1 MSGSDYLFCLQDK
14 LFNFYKLDNTGNVV
28 LSAQPYFLDFSPGS
42 WDELAIQNI
51 RNKRYWG
58 VDRSVTVP
66 LSYLNDGAKILKKIF
81 YTDGNEQTVYLCIAA
96 QQLVYTPGVSYGYWY
111 KQIFR
116 AEVDFTGFVHN
127 SSRVTCTTLEDGL
140 PKYLKSNENTQN
152 EYPMNVLDAVNI
164 KMDGINLREG
174 LQYVNIDGLDLELN
188 GSTSNGQMM
197 PCENV
202 GSDGNSTGVLVA
214 SETYQVVPLNS
225 NVFTAGLT
233 NFMVKNA
240 GAISITF
247 NVAGVISIFC
257 NKKVASIANVRFRL
271 GISNNS
277 NPATNNFIITPQIFF
292 NNVGQTF
299 EGAYNQNITLQPNQA
314 LFMYAISNMT
324 GTICTYQFTDRSKFN
339 VGFVTRFKTTYIQG
353 LRPQYLWNK
362 IIGNLTDNV
371 YSAAQSAY
379 LNFYKNVVFTC
390 GNAIRGKKDA
400 LMKISMSDFFQFWD
414 SFDSVGIIDKG
425 GAVDMMQKSTMVDV
439 NNWIDI
445 PGPNLDTFKVSM
457 AKDYLYNELE
467 IGYPELSNEVGLLNA
482 NDEFNTKYLWSL
494 GTSKASGRLDKV
506 SKIKAACY
514 EIEKIRITT
523 FQKDTTDNKAD
534 NDLFVVHIEDN
545 IQPAAGIIPAHYNL
559 DRSLNPSATG
569 LIEKD
574 TVFNIFLSPTRNL
587 LRMGNFLRSSLFR
600 GDTRTLFYK
609 TADKNSNMQA
619 GGLVEKADINIGS
632 LNSAFFY
639 PVYFD
644 AEFPV
649 TNNILDLLAI
659 NPLQVLRFS
668 VNGTFYKGII
678 VKAAVSGNRTSS
690 HAYQMLST
698 ADNNLLKLIDYY
710 G

>member
-1 MSGSDYLFCLQDK
+1 MAAGSDYIFCLQDK
-14 LFNFYKLDNTGNVV
+14 LFNFYKLDNTGNVI
-28 LSAQPYFLDFSPGS
+28 LSAQPYFLDFSPQG

-51 RNKRYWG
+51 RNKKYWG

-66 LSYLNDGAKILKKIF
+66 LAYLNDGAKILKKIF

-96 QQLVYTPGVSYGYWY
+96 QQLVYTPNVSYGYWY

-116 AEVDFTGFVHN
+116 AEIDFTGFVHN

-152 EYPMNVLDAVNI
+152 EYPMNVAEAVNI

-174 LQYVNIDGLDLELN
+174 LQYINIDGLDIAL
-188 GSTSNGQMM
+188 GVGNGQML
-197 PCENV
+197 PCENI
-202 GSDGNSTGVLVA
+202 GSDGNSTGVQIA
-214 SETYQVVPLNS
+214 SETYATVPINS

-240 GAISITF
+240 GATPISF
-247 NVAGVISIFC
+247 NVNGVVSLFC
-257 NKKVASIANVRFRL
+257 NQRTASVSFARIFL
-271 GISNNS
+271 GITNQTPPNNS
-277 NPATNNFIITPQIFF
+277 FPITPQFF
-292 NNVGQTF
+292 INNVGQTF
-299 EGAYNQNITLQPNQA
+299 EYAYNQNITLQPNQA
-314 LFMYAISNMT
+314 LFMYAISTMN
-324 GTICTYQFTDRSKFN
+324 GTICTYQFTQRSKFN
-339 VGFVTRFKTTYIQG
+339 IGFVTRFQTTYIQA

-400 LMKISMSDFFQFWD
+400 LIKISENDFFQFFD
-414 SFDSVGIIDKG
+414 SFDSVGIIDKSG
-425 GAVDMMQKSTMVDV
+425 QVDMLQKSNMVDV

-457 AKDYLYNELE
+457 AKEYLYNELE

-482 NDEFNTKYLWSL
+482 NDEFNTKFLFSL
-494 GTSKASGRLDKV
+494 GTSKATGRLDKV
-506 SKIKAACY
+506 SKVKAACY

-534 NDLFVVHIEDN
+534 NDLFVIHIEDN
-545 IQPAAGIIPAHYNL
+545 LQPAAGAIPAHYKL

-574 TVFNIFLSPTRNL
+574 TVFNIFLSPKRNL
-587 LRMGNFLRSSLFR
+587 LRNGNFLRSSLFR
-600 GDTRTLFYK
+600 GDIRTLFYK
-609 TADKNSNMQA
+609 TSDKNSAMQA
-619 GGLVEKADINIGS
+619 GGIVEKDDVNIGS
-632 LNSAFFY
+632 LDAPFFY

-644 AEFPV
+644 GEFPV

-659 NPLQVLRFS
+659 NPLQVLRFP

>member
-1 MSGSDYLFCLQDK
+1 MAAGADYIFCLQDK
-14 LFNFYKLDNTGNVV
+14 LFNFYKLDSTGNVV
-28 LSAQPYFLDFSPGS
+28 LSAQPYFLDFSPSG

-51 RNKRYWG
+51 RNKKYWG

-66 LSYLNDGAKILKKIF
+66 LAYLNDGAKILKKIF

-96 QQLVYTPGVSYGYWY
+96 QQLVYTPGVRYGYWY

-116 AEVDFTGFVHN
+116 AEIDFTGFIHN

-140 PKYLKSNENTQN
+140 PKYLKSNENALN
-152 EYPMNVLDAVNI
+152 EYPMDVLEAVYI

-174 LQYVNIDGLDLELN
+174 LQYINVDGLDIAV
-188 GSTSNGQMM
+188 GIGNGQMI

-202 GSDGNSTGVLVA
+202 GSDGNSTGVLIA
-214 SETYQVVPLNS
+214 SETYATVPINS

-240 GAISITF
+240 GAVAITF
-247 NVAGVISIFC
+247 NVNGVVSLFC
-257 NKKVASIANVRFRL
+257 NQRTASVSFARIFL
-271 GISNNS
+271 GITNQAPPNNS
-277 NPATNNFIITPQIFF
+277 FPITPQFF
-292 NNVGQTF
+292 INNVGQTF
-299 EGAYNQNITLQPNQA
+299 EYSYNQNITLQPNQA
-314 LFMYAISNMT
+314 LFMYAISTMN
-324 GTICTYQFTDRSKFN
+324 GTICTYQFTQRSKFN
-339 VGFVTRFKTTYIQG
+339 IGFVTRFQTTYIQG
-353 LRPQYLWNK
+353 LRPQYLWNQ

-371 YSAAQSAY
+371 YSAFQSTY

-400 LMKISMSDFFQFWD
+400 LMKISMNDFFQFWD
-414 SFDSVGIIDKG
+414 SFDSVGIIDKSG
-425 GAVDMMQKSTMVDV
+425 KVDMLQKTDMVDV

-445 PGPNLDTFKVSM
+445 PGPNLDTFKVAM

-482 NDEFNTKYLWSL
+482 NDEFNTKFLFSL
-494 GTSKASGRLDKV
+494 GTSKATGRLDKV
-506 SKIKAACY
+506 SKVKAACY

-534 NDLFVVHIEDN
+534 NDLFVVHIEDTL
-545 IQPAAGIIPAHYNL
+545 QPATGLIPAHYRL

-574 TVFNIFLSPTRNL
+574 TVFNIFLSPKRNL
-587 LRMGNFLRSSLFR
+587 LRNGNFLRSSLFR
-600 GDTRTLFYK
+600 GDTRTLGYK
-609 TADKNSNMQA
+609 TADKNSAMQA
-619 GGLVEKADINIGS
+619 GGIVEKADVNIGS
-632 LNSAFFY
+632 LNAPLFF
-639 PVYFD
+639 PIYFD
-644 AEFPV
+644 GEFPV

-659 NPLQVLRFS
+659 NPLQVLRFP
-668 VNGTFYKGII
+668 VDGTFYKGII

-698 ADNNLLKLIDYY
+698 ADNNLLNLIDYY